1 MNNSS
6 VLVVHFKMADSKNVL
21 SLEMFFFL
29 TYERS
34 RESQEIEAV
43 ETENYH
49 KLYQEVFR

>member
-1 MNNSS
+1 
-6 VLVVHFKMADSKNVL
+6 MADSENML

-34 RESQEIEAV
+34 QEIEAI

-49 KLYQEVFR
+49 KLYPRMVFR